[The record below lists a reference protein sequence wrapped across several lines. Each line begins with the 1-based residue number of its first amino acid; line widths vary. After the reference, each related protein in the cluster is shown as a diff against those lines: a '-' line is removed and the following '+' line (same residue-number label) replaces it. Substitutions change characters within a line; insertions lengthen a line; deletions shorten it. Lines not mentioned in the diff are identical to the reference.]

1 MWSREMLT
9 NCCAV
14 GQVRHE
20 EANSWVCPG
29 CGQYNGWTEDGDYNR
44 DLGLD
49 TEDGGHPHNTAHNSS
64 SNNNNNRLCRGCNLN
79 QELKVAAL
87 ARCKY
92 EGEELDEHR
101 AHLKAA
107 YR

>member
-1 MWSREMLT
+1 MLT

-49 TEDGGHPHNTAHNSS
+49 TEDGSGGHPHNTAHNSS
-64 SNNNNNRLCRGCNLN
+64 SSHNGLCRGCNLN

>member
-49 TEDGGHPHNTAHNSS
+49 TRKTPHTTAAATTTTTT
-64 SNNNNNRLCRGCNLN
+64 GC
-79 QELKVAAL
+79 VAAVTST
-87 ARCKY
+87 RS
-92 EGEELDEHR
+92 
-101 AHLKAA
+101 
-107 YR
+107 